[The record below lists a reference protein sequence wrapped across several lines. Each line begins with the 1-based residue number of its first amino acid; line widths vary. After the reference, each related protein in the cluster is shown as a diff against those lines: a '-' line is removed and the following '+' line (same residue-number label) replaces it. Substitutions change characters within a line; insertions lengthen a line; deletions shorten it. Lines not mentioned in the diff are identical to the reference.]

1 MSSARG
7 GGNKRLGTS
16 SVIEIEIEKAREDG
30 NWKRILELAEQ
41 VRLRPDKQFETLA
54 HFLIGEGKLEEFLE
68 ENPPKESNVAKAK
81 AGLHEAKHCLNR
93 TIGEEAKKLGVHL
106 DSFILLGKIH
116 FAQGLYVEA
125 LQFYEKAQLD
135 MLEEKALPPRS
146 LKIIAEAFA
155 IKGLCYEKIPLSNTS
170 KHKSIERENN
180 IIRFY
185 ELAADLTLLFLQTA
199 DRAAASGSY
208 GTGTTNQSTWS
219 VTSVGTGGSSSSPIP
234 SSFNNVQ
241 HKLGFILETVL
252 FKAPSLSLRSNDI
265 QKAVNR
271 FRAML
276 YAEES
281 ESTKGIRQNVCK
293 QLSEAL
299 LQHVGDVT
307 YRKPEMESSP
317 QHHKRSSRNYL
328 MDSPW
333 KPRKHNVQPANST
346 SQVGTLSDNSGPFL
360 PKSRIEEIVL
370 LLLIAEYLASKEA
383 VLSQSPEF
391 RDSRKRTYNNA
402 TVIYDLLAVT
412 LSRFSQFSLLNDV
425 LERSM
430 KFSFGERHSWTQFA
444 LNLAAEGQHY
454 RAVIVYR
461 QVAHINAEEI
471 GPCLVMARLCYEKLA
486 RHEEGLEW
494 SKRALKKDKSGFHKG
509 RCNVYLGI
517 GYSLLSYE
525 QENEKDRSET
535 LNLAS
540 KCFENGVKFD
550 PNDHL
555 AEFYLAYHS
564 ARRRRIHEASDRV
577 RRALKLMPDHLA
589 SLHLLILI
597 LSASGE
603 REAALELTTQTLDE
617 YPDSLA
623 LMTLKVNLEEVVK
636 GPNVAILTVKKMLSQ
651 WQNLNYDQSSFSKN
665 PPSSSAID
673 ALSDKDSVSLHAQ
686 SITASH
692 IERTLSEV
700 ASSLSSSHQFISKE
714 SYSSSSYAQMR
725 IWLLAAE
732 LHLRQGNVE
741 AADLCV
747 NEAKQIS
754 PLNHHIMYAKG
765 LINEKIGELGD
776 AQQCFENCL
785 GVNPSFINGLYY
797 LAKVYTAQGF
807 HRLAEQTLKTGL
819 RLDPNNESLW
829 RLTGEVTEAI
839 AMEIMQ
845 SYEEEPHDTVH
856 IKEESEI
863 TPSEESRNFLLEE
876 AKKLFSRSSNC
887 HAISLSVQA
896 SSPILPF
903 TTIPLVFE

>member
-1 MSSARG
+1 MTSTRSG
-7 GGNKRLGTS
+7 HKRLGAS
-16 SVIEIEIEKAREDG
+16 SAIEIEIERSREES
-30 NWKRILELAEQ
+30 NWKRIVDLAEQ
-41 VRLRPDKQFETLA
+41 VKQRPDKQFETLA
-54 HFLIGEGKLEEFLE
+54 SFLIGEGKLEEFLE
-68 ENPPKESNVAKAK
+68 ENPPKETNIPKAK
-81 AGLHEAKHCLNR
+81 TGLQDAKQCLNR

-116 FAQGLYVEA
+116 FAQGLYNEA
-125 LQFYEKAQLD
+125 LKYYEKAQLD

-155 IKGLCYEKIPLSNTS
+155 IKGLCYEKIPLQNTS

-180 IIRFY
+180 ILRFY

-199 DRAAASGSY
+199 DRASSTAGY
-208 GTGTTNQSTWS
+208 GTGTANQSTWS

-234 SSFNNVQ
+234 SFNNVQ
-241 HKLGFILETVL
+241 HKLGYILETVL
-252 FKAPSLSLRSNDI
+252 LKAPALCIRSNDI
-265 QKAVNR
+265 NKAINR
-271 FRAML
+271 FRTML
-276 YAEES
+276 FAEES
-281 ESTKGIRQNVCK
+281 ESTKSIRQNVCK
-293 QLSEAL
+293 QLSETL
-299 LQHVGDVT
+299 LQQVSDVA
-307 YRKPEMESSP
+307 YHKPEVESSP
-317 QHHKRSSRNYL
+317 QHQKRTASRNYL

-333 KPRKHNVQPANST
+333 KPRKHAVQSNSQT
-346 SQVGTLSDNSGPFL
+346 QVGTLNDSSIFHPR
-360 PKSRIEEIVL
+360 SRIEEIVL

-391 RDSRKRTYNNA
+391 RDTRKRTYHNA
-402 TVIYDLLAVT
+402 TVIYDILSVT
-412 LSRFSQFSLLNDV
+412 LSRFSQFHLLSDV

-430 KFSFGERHSWTQFA
+430 KFSFGESHSWTQFA
-444 LNLAAEGQHY
+444 LNLAAEGQYY

-461 QVAHINAEEI
+461 QVAHLNDEEV
-471 GPCLVMARLCYEKLA
+471 GPSLVMARLCYEKLA
-486 RHEEGLEW
+486 RHDEGLDW
-494 SKRALKKDKSGFHKG
+494 SKRALSKDKSGLHKG

-525 QENEKDRSET
+525 QENEKDRNET

-540 KCFENGVKFD
+540 NCFENAVKFD

-577 RRALKLMPDHLA
+577 RRALKLQPDHLA
-589 SLHLLILI
+589 SLHLFILL

-603 REAALELTTQTLDE
+603 REAALELTTQTLEE
-617 YPDSLA
+617 YPDSIA

-636 GPNVAILTVKKMLSQ
+636 GPSVAILTVKKMLSQ
-651 WQNLNYDQSSFSKN
+651 WQNLNYDQNSFTKN
-665 PPSSSAID
+665 PSSSSAYD

-714 SYSSSSYAQMR
+714 NYSSSSYAQMR

-732 LHLRQGNVE
+732 LHLHQGNVE

-754 PLNHHIMYAKG
+754 PLNHHIMYVKG
-765 LINEKIGELGD
+765 LINEKIGELSD

-797 LAKVYTAQGF
+797 LAKVYTAQGY

-839 AMEIMQ
+839 ALEIME
-845 SYEEEPHDTVH
+845 SYEDEPNDTVH
-856 IKEESEI
+856 IKEESES

-887 HAISLSVQA
+887 HAISLSVQT